1 MTPLQSD
8 QPGATNVAV
17 LHRAA
22 GRVRGLVAATGIGR
36 PKITAWREFDT
47 DQIDAVGPWLESL
60 NVSGVIGV
68 LPAAA
73 VICRTCTL
81 PEADPQQLDQ
91 ALSLQAEANFPTAGA
106 HRLAH
111 AVLPAAAGET
121 SRSGIIVAWPE
132 TAAFELSRIS
142 QPITFTPDVVALA
155 ALFNGA
161 RPTEALLWLDAGN
174 GSVAVAL
181 AHANGVVL
189 RAARGNASTAES
201 WAESVR
207 GILAETALNVG
218 HTAAFTESLAG
229 DAADRLRQ
237 IAHPSGAFFG
247 PTETLVAL
255 QTRIEAPA
263 AAETAWWR
271 DYAVAVGA
279 LLAAHGPLAPLTRLR
294 TSAPLETP
302 SRLDAIAKGLSNANT
317 TIKVVAACLLVAML
331 GPLLLSGL
339 RLGLLNLRL
348 PESELTKQIIQA
360 RDTGIQLALYSE
372 LRDRAWP
379 MTKILADITCN
390 TPEAI
395 DLDEIRIRHGEQVSV
410 IGQAKR
416 SKTMSAP
423 EAVAQMQENLGL
435 CRVFSEI
442 STRWRDADSYGSYE
456 FTLTATVA
464 KPYHRHHY
472 TELDYAAKT
481 RAERLYG
488 PTATGASAPTRAA
501 DREPPAPDP
510 QTTAAIKPTDDGE
523 ERIASAVGG
532 FDPDAAGGSAALQG
546 RESGGRGPRP
556 IRLDERPGSAGS
568 VKNPAVERRS
578 GAPIPPSHDIP
589 EPLSPKQID
598 AMRLSEAREALTR
611 VSAARQRARLDEPLR
626 KRLKK
631 EFKLLVE
638 KVKELR
644 NQESSS

>member
-1 MTPLQSD
+1 MTRLQTD
-8 QPGATNVAV
+8 QPDATNVAV

-22 GRVRGLVAATGIGR
+22 GRVRGLVATTGVGR
-36 PKITAWREFDT
+36 PTITAWREFEAAQT
-47 DQIDAVGPWLESL
+47 DAVGPWLESL
-60 NVSGVIGV
+60 NVSRVIGV
-68 LPAAA
+68 LPSAA

-81 PEADPQQLDQ
+81 PEAEPEQLDQ
-91 ALSLQAEANFPTAGA
+91 ALSLQAEANFPTACA

-111 AVLPAAAGET
+111 AVLPAAAAET

-132 TAAFELSRIS
+132 TVAVEVPPIS

-229 DAADRLRQ
+229 DAAGRLRQ

-247 PTETLVAL
+247 PTETLAAL
-255 QTRIEAPA
+255 QARIEAPA

-279 LLAAHGPLAPLTRLR
+279 LLAAQGPLAPLTRLR
-294 TSAPLETP
+294 SSAPLETP
-302 SRLDAIAKGLSNANT
+302 SRLDAIARRLSDANT
-317 TIKVVAACLLVAML
+317 TIKVVAACLLLAML

-348 PESELTKQIIQA
+348 PEAELTKQLAQA

-379 MTKILADITCN
+379 MTKLLADITCN
-390 TPEAI
+390 TPEGI

-410 IGQAKR
+410 IGRAKR
-416 SKTMSAP
+416 SKIMSARD
-423 EAVAQMQENLGL
+423 AVAQMQENLSL
-435 CRVFSEI
+435 CRVFSDI
-442 STRWRDADSYGSYE
+442 STRWRDSDNYGSYE

-464 KPYHRHHY
+464 KPYYRHDY
-472 TELDYAAKT
+472 KELDYAKTT
-481 RAERLYG
+481 RAERLY
-488 PTATGASAPTRAA
+488 PATATGASSPAVAVDP
-501 DREPPAPDP
+501 EPPVPDP
-510 QTTAAIKPTDDGE
+510 QETAAILPTNDADGKF
-523 ERIASAVGG
+523 ASAR
-532 FDPDAAGGSAALQG
+532 DATDRGSG
-546 RESGGRGPRP
+546 ERGPRP
-556 IRLDERPGSAGS
+556 IRFDERPGIGGS
-568 VKNPAVERRS
+568 VKNPADDRRS
-578 GAPIPPSHDIP
+578 GAHVPPSHDIP
-589 EPLSPKQID
+589 EPMSLQQID
-598 AMRLSEAREALTR
+598 AMTLAEAREAWTR
-611 VSAARQRARLDEPLR
+611 VAAARQRARLDEALR

-631 EFKLLVE
+631 EFKMLKD
-638 KVKELR
+638 KVTELR
-644 NQESSS
+644 NQEPSS

>member
-1 MTPLQSD
+1 MTRLQTD
-8 QPGATNVAV
+8 QPAATNVAV

-22 GRVRGLVAATGIGR
+22 GRVRGLVAATGVGR
-36 PKITAWREFDT
+36 PKITAWREFDAGQT
-47 DQIDAVGPWLESL
+47 DAVGPWLETL
-60 NVSGVIGV
+60 NVSRVIGV
-68 LPAAA
+68 LPSAA

-81 PEADPQQLDQ
+81 PEAEPQQLDQ
-91 ALSLQAEANFPTAGA
+91 AISLQAEANFPTAVA

-111 AVLPAAAGET
+111 AILPAAGGEM

-132 TAAFELSRIS
+132 TAVVEVPPIS

-161 RPTEALLWLDAGN
+161 RPTEALLWLDAGD

-189 RAARGNASTAES
+189 RAARGNASTAAS

-207 GILAETALNVG
+207 GMLAETALNVG

-229 DAADRLRQ
+229 DAAGRLRG

-255 QTRIEAPA
+255 QARIEAPA

-279 LLAAHGPLAPLTRLR
+279 LLAAQGPLAPLTRLR
-294 TSAPLETP
+294 SSAPLETP
-302 SRLDAIAKGLSNANT
+302 SRLDAIAKGLSDSNT
-317 TIKVVAACLLVAML
+317 MIKVVAACLLLAML

-348 PESELTKQIIQA
+348 PESELTKQIAQA

-390 TPEAI
+390 TPEGI

-410 IGQAKR
+410 IGKAKR

-423 EAVAQMQENLGL
+423 EAIAQMQENLGL
-435 CRVFSEI
+435 CRVFSDI

-464 KPYHRHHY
+464 KPYHRHDY
-472 TELDYAAKT
+472 TELDYAEKT

-488 PTATGASAPTRAA
+488 AAATVVSAPIGAV
-501 DREPPAPDP
+501 DPEPPASDP
-510 QTTAAIKPTDDGE
+510 QNTTATKPTNDGDE
-523 ERIASAVGG
+523 KIASAV
-532 FDPDAAGGSAALQG
+532 DEPD
-546 RESGGRGPRP
+546 RESGARGPRQ
-556 IRLDERPGSAGS
+556 IMFAERPGSEGS
-568 VKNPAVERRS
+568 VKNPADPRS
-578 GAPIPPSHDIP
+578 SRAHIPPSQDIP
-589 EPLSPKQID
+589 EPLSNEQID
-598 AMRLSEAREALTR
+598 AMRLAEAREALTR